1 MTQALAEPSSEVS
14 QLCRRY
20 FDGAVVLVTGGSS
33 GIGEALARALADLGA
48 VVVIAARRRA
58 ELERVAHAIRDRGG
72 VASYVVTDLSS
83 LERCDR
89 LVQTVVEQHARID
102 VLINNAGQ
110 SAQRPLTES
119 LESFHELQ
127 QLMQINFMAPAR
139 LIRAALPHM
148 RDARFGHVINI
159 LSANAG
165 VPAPGSGAY
174 ATSKTALAQLG
185 DTLASETAHQN
196 IHVTNAY
203 LPAVRTKMNQGV
215 DDSSMMSPA
224 EAAAYVLNAAARRKQ
239 RLAKPL
245 ATAGVGLS
253 VVAPKLLSRL
263 MNLAFRFRRRLAPNN
278 EPAAADAEATGAALA
293 PPEFARNRVQPGT
306 R

>member
-1 MTQALAEPSSEVS
+1 MTQALAETPPEVTE
-14 QLCRRY
+14 LCSRY

-33 GIGEALARALADLGA
+33 GIGEALAHALSDLGA

-58 ELERVAHAIRDRGG
+58 ELERVVNSIRSRGG
-72 VASYVVTDLSS
+72 VASYVVTDLTS

-148 RDARFGHVINI
+148 RDARFGHIINI
-159 LSANAG
+159 LSASAG
-165 VPAPGSGAY
+165 VPAPGRGAY
-174 ATSKTALAQLG
+174 ASSKTALAQLG

-203 LPAVRTKMNQGV
+203 LPAVRTAMNTDV
-215 DDSSMMSPA
+215 DDESLMSPQ

-263 MNLAFRFRRRLAPNN
+263 LNLAFRLRRRLAPK
-278 EPAAADAEATGAALA
+278 EESEVRQAETIRAALA
-293 PPEFARNRVQPGT
+293 PPELARSRAHRGT
-306 R
+306 Q